1 MEPRKNERSTSSSSF
16 LPALSPNS
24 SSHNSITTIQD
35 FHVLSKLGLGAYGS
49 VYQVIRKADN
59 RTYAI
64 KRVNL
69 EGLDQRDLAMA
80 LNEIRLLSSFRHPRI
95 IRCYDTFL
103 DGPTHL
109 CIVMEY
115 CGFQDLARK
124 IQRYR
129 ARGERVDERV
139 VWVYLVQCLEALS
152 ALHALRVLHRDIK
165 PANILLDEEGN
176 AKLGDLNVSKCLDDE
191 TGEIHAVW
199 GTLPYMAPEIWEGKP
214 YGFASDLYSLGCTLF
229 ELTKLVPP
237 FDGPTPLHLRRAVLK
252 RQFQSNLATDTV
264 YSHDLRHV
272 ILSRLLHHDPAQRL
286 TADSLMQLPEVASR
300 LELVRHKLP
309 TDLPA
314 ALPLTP
320 SSLLLKHLSTPSAGN
335 SSEVREEGKY
345 LEGSSLQLEEGGA
358 DTTRGSTNEEAQGSA
373 SLTLGALPSLLP
385 TLLPGPSYPPPS
397 SAQALSPS
405 AFLPVSSSVPERSRE
420 TAHDQDRKSVV

>member
-1 MEPRKNERSTSSSSF
+1 MERPTSSSSF

-24 SSHNSITTIQD
+24 SSHNLITTIQD

-59 RTYAI
+59 HTYAI

-95 IRCYDTFL
+95 IRCYETFM

-165 PANILLDEEGN
+165 PANILLDKEGN

-199 GTLPYMAPEIWEGKP
+199 GTL
-214 YGFASDLYSLGCTLF
+214 
-229 ELTKLVPP
+229 
-237 FDGPTPLHLRRAVLK
+237 
-252 RQFQSNLATDTV
+252 
-264 YSHDLRHV
+264 
-272 ILSRLLHHDPAQRL
+272 
-286 TADSLMQLPEVASR
+286 
-300 LELVRHKLP
+300 
-309 TDLPA
+309 
-314 ALPLTP
+314 
-320 SSLLLKHLSTPSAGN
+320 
-335 SSEVREEGKY
+335 
-345 LEGSSLQLEEGGA
+345 
-358 DTTRGSTNEEAQGSA
+358 
-373 SLTLGALPSLLP
+373 
-385 TLLPGPSYPPPS
+385 
-397 SAQALSPS
+397 
-405 AFLPVSSSVPERSRE
+405 
-420 TAHDQDRKSVV
+420 